1 MNRIIN
7 KLRNPIIATV
17 LMLSIVLIPIFSSP
31 FTEVHAEDIYQAYTK
46 SGEYPASDHLKNP
59 STLDRMDQMLKVMLR
74 TALMIIDHFQIAHFH
89 LEKLYIQR
97 NLEQLQ
103 SLKNLSDY

>member
-46 SGEYPASDHLKNP
+46 SGE
-59 STLDRMDQMLKVMLR
+59 
-74 TALMIIDHFQIAHFH
+74 
-89 LEKLYIQR
+89 
-97 NLEQLQ
+97 
-103 SLKNLSDY
+103 